1 MAIKTLISGEAGAG
15 KTTLIKDLKD
25 ALLLSH
31 DGKRPNVKIPNVYVT
46 TFSSVVELIGTLNE
60 KIEAYNTKYGDYPKV
75 VVMDSI
81 SRIYETIYN
90 NCASKFSG
98 FAIYSNMD
106 AEIKLL
112 NDYIE
117 NTLIASGMDVIVI
130 SHAQYDAET
139 QQYTLVGKGSF
150 NKLGGF
156 YSVVDE
162 SVFVERKS
170 SKRVVHYRS
179 NKLPART
186 LIDTFPDSIDANDF
200 NMETYIETLRESQST
215 ADSFAL

>member
-46 TFSSVVELIGTLNE
+46 TFSSVVELIGVLNE

-75 VVMDSI
+75 IVIDSI
-81 SRIYETIYN
+81 SRVYETIYN
-90 NCASKFSG
+90 NCSAKFSG

-106 AEIKLL
+106 SEIKLL

-117 NTLIASGMDVIVI
+117 NTLIASGMDVVVI
-130 SHAQYDAET
+130 SHALYDPET
-139 QQYTLVGKGSF
+139 QQYNLVGKGSF
-150 NKLGGF
+150 SKLGG
-156 YSVVDE
+156 YYAVVDE
-162 SVFVERKS
+162 GLFCERKS
-170 SKRVVHYRS
+170 NKRVVHYRS

-186 LIDTFPDSIDANDF
+186 LISSFPDSVDVNDF

>member
-46 TFSSVVELIGTLNE
+46 TFSSAIDLIGILNE
-60 KIEAYNTKYGDYPKV
+60 KIEAYNTKYGSYPKV
-75 VVMDSI
+75 IVIDSI

-90 NCASKFSG
+90 NCAAKFSG
-98 FAIYSNMD
+98 FQIYSSLD
-106 AEIKLL
+106 AEIKLF

-117 NTLIASGMDVIVI
+117 NTLIASDMDVVVI
-130 SHAQYDAET
+130 SHALYDPETSQYN
-139 QQYTLVGKGSF
+139 LVGKGSF
-150 NKLGGF
+150 NKLGHF
-156 YSVVDE
+156 FSIVDE
-162 SVFVERKS
+162 AIFAERKS
-170 SKRVVHYRS
+170 NKRIVHYRS

-186 LIDTFPDSIDANDF
+186 LIDSFPDSVDVNDF
-200 NMETYIETLRESQST
+200 SMETYIETLRESQST